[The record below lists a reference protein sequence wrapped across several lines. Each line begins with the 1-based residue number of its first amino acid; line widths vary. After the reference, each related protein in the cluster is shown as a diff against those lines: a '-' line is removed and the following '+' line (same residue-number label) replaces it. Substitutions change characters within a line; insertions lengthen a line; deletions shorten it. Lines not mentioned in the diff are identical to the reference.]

1 MRQHDFSSLR
11 ILIVDD
17 DRFFLSILTHVL
29 HGFGIREVTVTSSVG
44 DAIAHCAVNEFD
56 AAFVDCRMPP
66 NHGVDFINYVRRDRE
81 CICPSLPIIMV
92 SAYAKRDV
100 VRSAIQSGA
109 NSFLVKP
116 IRPRDVL
123 KRLVALLEH
132 PESLIRTAGRV
143 QRPDAPTRAD
153 EDEPAAIDLPTERVS
168 GSVTLLD

>member
-1 MRQHDFSSLR
+1 MSQHDFSSLR

-17 DRFFLSILTHVL
+17 DRYFLSILTHVL
-29 HGFGIREVTVTSSVG
+29 HGFGIREVTVASSVR
-44 DAIAHCAVNEFD
+44 DAVAHCAVNEFD

-81 CICPSLPIIMV
+81 CVCPSLPIIMV

-116 IRPRDVL
+116 IRPRDVY

-132 PESLIRTAGRV
+132 PESLIRTAGRGS
-143 QRPDAPTRAD
+143 RPASLERA
-153 EDEPAAIDLPTERVS
+153 EDTEPAAMDPQHEHIT

>member
-29 HGFGIREVTVTSSVG
+29 HGFGVRDVSVTTSVRG
-44 DAIAHCAVNEFD
+44 AILRCTAGEFD

-66 NHGVDFINYVRRDRE
+66 NHGLDFINYIRRDPD
-81 CICPSLPIIMV
+81 CVCPSLPIIMV

-100 VRSAIQSGA
+100 VKSAIQNGA
-109 NSFLVKP
+109 DSFLVKP

-123 KRLVALLEH
+123 KRLVALMEY
-132 PESLIRTAGRV
+132 PESFVRSAGHRPK
-143 QRPDAPTRAD
+143 PDAPIEAD
-153 EDEPAAIDLPTERVS
+153 KPDPTLEDVEDETVT
-168 GSVTLLD
+168 GTVTLLA

>member
-29 HGFGIREVTVTSSVG
+29 HGFGIREVTTTSTVR

-100 VRSAIQSGA
+100 VKSAIQSGA

-132 PESLIRTAGRV
+132 PESLIRTASKF
-143 QRPDAPTRAD
+143 QWPDPLGSTDEAD
-153 EDEPAAIDLPTERVS
+153 PSPKDLQNEHVT